1 LGQIISNTG
10 EEEMA
15 KVNIGEQAYVLPMAT
30 TILGSRL
37 EDRPNFMALGWLSRV
52 NFKPPMLGV
61 AVSQGHASHR
71 AIVETWE
78 FSVNFPTVEMVEIT
92 DYVGLVSGK
101 RVDKSNLFN
110 LFYGELKN
118 APMISECPLTMECKL
133 VKTVELP
140 SNSFFIGEIVGAY
153 SEERFLTN
161 GVPDIKKINPF
172 LLTMPDNGYWSVGEL
187 IGRAWSDGK
196 SMRKRLKERTAEGDF
211 H

>member
-1 LGQIISNTG
+1 
-10 EEEMA
+10 MA
-15 KVNIGEQAYVLPMAT
+15 KVNIGDQAYVLPMAT
-30 TILGSRL
+30 TILGSHL
-37 EDRPNFMALGWLSRV
+37 EDRPNFMALGWLTRV
-52 NFKPPMLGV
+52 NFEPPMLGV
-61 AVSQGHASHR
+61 AVSQGHASHK
-71 AIVETWE
+71 AILETGE
-78 FSVNFPTVEMVEIT
+78 FSVNFPTVEMVEVT

-118 APMISECPLTMECKL
+118 APMISECPLTMACKL

-140 SNSFFIGEIVGAY
+140 TNSFFIGEIVGAY

-161 GVPDIKKINPF
+161 NMPDIKKINPF

-196 SMRKRLKERTAEGDF
+196 SMRKRLKEQKAEGDS

>member
-1 LGQIISNTG
+1 
-10 EEEMA
+10 MA
-15 KVNIGEQAYVLPMAT
+15 KVNIGEQAYVLPVAT

-37 EDRPNFMALGWLSRV
+37 NDRPNFMALGWLTRV
-52 NFKPPMLGV
+52 NFKPPMIGV
-61 AVSQGHASHR
+61 AVNRSHASHG
-71 AIVETWE
+71 AIVDTGE
-78 FSVNFPTVEMVEIT
+78 FSVNFPSMEMVEIT

-118 APMISECPLTMECKL
+118 APMISECPLTIECKL

-140 SNSFFIGEIVGAY
+140 TNSFFIGEIVAAY

-161 GVPDIKKINPF
+161 GVPDIKKIKPF

-187 IGRAWSDGK
+187 IGRAWSAGK
-196 SMRKRLKERTAEGDF
+196 SMRKRLK
-211 H
+211 

>member
-1 LGQIISNTG
+1 
-10 EEEMA
+10 MV
-15 KVNIGEQAYVLPMAT
+15 KVNIGDQAYVMPMAT
-30 TILGSRL
+30 TILGSHL
-37 EDRPNFMALGWLSRV
+37 EGRPNFMALGWLTRV

-61 AVSQGHASHR
+61 AVNQGHASHR
-71 AIVETWE
+71 AIVETGV

-110 LFYGELKN
+110 IFYGELKG

-140 SNSFFIGEIVGAY
+140 TNSFFIGEIVGAY
-153 SEERFLTN
+153 SEEQFLTD

-196 SMRKRLKERTAEGDF
+196 AIRKRLKGQTAGDD
-211 H
+211 

>member
-1 LGQIISNTG
+1 
-10 EEEMA
+10 MA
-15 KVNIGEQAYVLPMAT
+15 KVNIGEQAYVMPMAT
-30 TILGSRL
+30 AILGSHL
-37 EDRPNFMALGWLSRV
+37 KDRPNFMALGWLTRV

-61 AVSQGHASHR
+61 AVNQGHASHR
-71 AIVETWE
+71 AILETGE

-101 RVDKSNLFN
+101 RQDKSKLFN

-118 APMISECPLTMECKL
+118 APMISECPLTMACKL

-161 GVPDIKKINPF
+161 GVPDIKKVKPF

-187 IGRAWSDGK
+187 IGRAWSAGK
-196 SMRKRLKERTAEGDF
+196 SVRKRLEEQTPVQDE
-211 H
+211 

>member
-1 LGQIISNTG
+1 
-10 EEEMA
+10 MA
-15 KVNIGEQAYVLPMAT
+15 KVNIGDQAYVMPMAT

-37 EDRPNFMALGWLSRV
+37 EDRPNFMALGWLTRV

-172 LLTMPDNGYWSVGEL
+172 LLTMPDNVYWSVGEL

-196 SMRKRLKERTAEGDF
+196 SMRKRLKKRTAEGDP

>member
-1 LGQIISNTG
+1 MKSKG
-10 EEEMA
+10 EDSMA
-15 KVNIGEQAYVLPMAT
+15 KVNIGDQAYVMPMAT

-37 EDRPNFMALGWLSRV
+37 EDRPNFMALGWLTRV

-71 AIVETWE
+71 AIVETGE

>member
-1 LGQIISNTG
+1 MEKI
-10 EEEMA
+10 
-15 KVNIGEQAYVLPMAT
+15 NIGDQAYVLPMAT

-37 EDRPNFMALGWLSRV
+37 EERPNFMALGWLTRV
-52 NFKPPMLGV
+52 NFTPPMLGV

-71 AIVETWE
+71 AIVETGE
-78 FSVNFPTVEMVEIT
+78 FSVNFPTVEMVEVT

-101 RVDKSNLFN
+101 RVDKSDLFN

-140 SNSFFIGEIVGAY
+140 TNSFFIGEIVGCY

-172 LLTMPDNGYWSVGEL
+172 LLTMPDNGYWSVGDL

-196 SMRKRLKERTAEGDF
+196 SMRKRLKEQTA
-211 H
+211 

>member
-1 LGQIISNTG
+1 
-10 EEEMA
+10 MA

-37 EDRPNFMALGWLSRV
+37 EDRPNFMALGWLTRV

-61 AVSQGHASHR
+61 AVSQGHATHR
-71 AIVETWE
+71 AIVDKGE
-78 FSVNFPTVEMVEIT
+78 FSVNFPTVEMVEMT

-140 SNSFFIGEIVGAY
+140 TNSFFIGEIVGAY

-161 GVPDIKKINPF
+161 NMPDIKKINPF

-196 SMRKRLKERTAEGDF
+196 SMRKRLKEQKAEGDSR
-211 H
+211 

>member
-1 LGQIISNTG
+1 
-10 EEEMA
+10 MA
-15 KVNIGEQAYVLPMAT
+15 KVNIGDQAYVLPMAT
-30 TILGSRL
+30 TILGSQL
-37 EDRPNFMALGWLSRV
+37 GDRANFMALGWLTRV

-61 AVSQGHASHR
+61 AVNQGHASHR
-71 AIVETWE
+71 AIVEKGE

-110 LFYGELKN
+110 IFYGELKK

-140 SNSFFIGEIVGAY
+140 TNSFFVGEIVGAY
-153 SEERFLTN
+153 SEEQFLTE
-161 GVPDIKKINPF
+161 GAPDIKKINPF

-196 SMRKRLKERTAEGDF
+196 SMGKRQKE
-211 H
+211 

>member
-1 LGQIISNTG
+1 
-10 EEEMA
+10 MA
-15 KVNIGEQAYVLPMAT
+15 KVNIGAQAYVLPMAT
-30 TILGSRL
+30 TILGSHL
-37 EDRPNFMALGWLSRV
+37 EGRPNFMALGWLTRV

-61 AVSQGHASHR
+61 AVNHGHGSHG
-71 AIVETWE
+71 AIAETGE

-110 LFYGELKN
+110 IFYGELKK

-133 VKTVELP
+133 VKAVELP
-140 SNSFFIGEIVGAY
+140 TNSFFVGEIVGAY
-153 SEERFLTN
+153 SEEQFLTE
-161 GVPDIKKINPF
+161 GAPDIKKINPF

-196 SMRKRLKERTAEGDF
+196 AMRKRLKGQIPGDD
-211 H
+211 